1 MKLRLPSLVVAVLL
15 ATVAHA
21 QNMTPNYNFAQL
33 LTTGANDSY
42 YEVTE
47 QVTGSTQCSGSEGCN
62 GAMHY
67 VQLEAKMGSD
77 DAPYL
82 SGDFIPTDVI
92 NYSTSAQATIPFT
105 SIYAKLWGEVDCTVR
120 GRFAAEGHP
129 VGSANLNAY
138 WESQITFFK
147 VNGNPGAASII
158 PDCQFSGDTSPDW
171 NPVLTNP
178 ANWPTYY
185 QAINLAYAS
194 VPQPGQGGWTGFPYV
209 NLHDYGGITGNY
221 GIYGWYHLNGG
232 APAPM
237 PHVCTQNQVGKTV
250 YNPAWTPN
258 PQ

>member
-1 MKLRLPSLVVAVLL
+1 MNRHSLLVATLLL
-15 ATVAHA
+15 ATGVHA
-21 QNMTPNYNFAQL
+21 QNMTPAYTFTQT
-33 LTTGANDSY
+33 LTTGPNDSY

-47 QVTGSTQCSGSEGCN
+47 QVTGSTTCSGTQGCN
-62 GAMHY
+62 GAKHY
-67 VQLEAKMGSD
+67 VQLEARMGSD
-77 DAPYL
+77 DEPFL
-82 SGDFIPTDVI
+82 SNDFDPTLVI
-92 NYSTSAQATIPFT
+92 DYSTSARATIPFT

-120 GRFAAEGHP
+120 GRFASENHP

-138 WESQITFFK
+138 WESQITFFQAIP
-147 VNGNPGAASII
+147 PGSSTIVV
-158 PDCQFSGDTSPDW
+158 DCGFSGDTTPDW
-171 NPVLTNP
+171 NPVLINP

-194 VPQPGQGGWTGFPYV
+194 VPQPGQGGWTGFPY
-209 NLHDYGGITGNY
+209 NNPHNYGGKTGNY

-232 APAPM
+232 APGPM